1 MKKLYSCL
9 VACFA
14 ALLLAFP
21 LLGIKTAAACG
32 EGMHMLESILPNE
45 QQREAGSTTTAP
57 DATGGLPFMPG
68 EETERTTDGAGQ
80 GQRAVHAADEDISV
94 GAAVLVVG
102 LALITLVVAVIYVF
116 RGRGERPH
124 RE

>member
-80 GQRAVHAADEDISV
+80 RAAQAADEGISV

>member
-21 LLGIKTAAACG
+21 LLGIETAAACG

-80 GQRAVHAADEDISV
+80 RAAQAADEGISV

>member
-1 MKKLYSCL
+1 MKKLYSCW

-32 EGMHMLESILPNE
+32 EGVHMLESILPNE

-57 DATGGLPFMPG
+57 DATGGLPFLPG

-80 GQRAVHAADEDISV
+80 RAAQAADEGISV

>member
-1 MKKLYSCL
+1 MKKLYSCW

-57 DATGGLPFMPG
+57 DATGGLPLMPG
-68 EETERTTDGAGQ
+68 EETERTTDGAGH
-80 GQRAVHAADEDISV
+80 RAAQAADEGMSV